1 MKNLV
6 SLVAEMVDEMHKQNP
21 VEVSEEFIKN
31 HLGNE
36 TIDQDLL
43 DHTVAV
49 LLSIQRNIEKRQN
62 SPMGQLRYNEVTGEF
77 ENLWSLEHLSKTPG
91 WHLSWEQ
98 KCLKPFKW
106 QCLHWQVRF
115 LHWAQNMVVKEYQ
128 IRNGEEILFRCDS
141 WRTVNALLDRCPDGS
156 YIYED
161 VFYDDEP
168 NLNI

>member
-49 LLSIQRNIEKRQN
+49 LLSIQRNVEKRQN

-77 ENLWSLEHLSKTPG
+77 ENL
-91 WHLSWEQ
+91 
-98 KCLKPFKW
+98 
-106 QCLHWQVRF
+106 
-115 LHWAQNMVVKEYQ
+115 
-128 IRNGEEILFRCDS
+128 
-141 WRTVNALLDRCPDGS
+141 
-156 YIYED
+156 
-161 VFYDDEP
+161 
-168 NLNI
+168 